1 MMVFGGGLTAG
12 PSAGPWLGPR
22 VGPGPWGEGA
32 RQADLRAVPGAVSN
46 CRAGRQR
53 LHAVDPTLGGGMKY
67 LGPDRCV
74 CVCVLACVF
83 GGSQSPDG
91 RRDLSQVVQTEE

>member
-1 MMVFGGGLTAG
+1 MFWMMVFGGGLTAG

-74 CVCVLACVF
+74 CVCVCACACACACVRVWRF
-83 GGSQSPDG
+83 PES
-91 RRDLSQVVQTEE
+91 